1 MNIQKIIK
9 FGVAGLPSFL
19 VAIPLNY
26 LLVTRW
32 HMAKPVAYALVLAI
46 QVTINF
52 FACYYFVFATD
63 RRIGLWRSFVIFF
76 NGILLF
82 RLCDWAVYSLLT
94 THFALPFIGVQLFN
108 VALFGLLKY
117 EFSRRVFEAQ
127 RVRETQPHSTRADE
141 SRKR

>member
-1 MNIQKIIK
+1 VNLQKLIK

-32 HMAKPVAYALVLAI
+32 QLAKPAAYALVLGI

-63 RRIGLWRSFVIFF
+63 RRTGLWRSFGIFC

-82 RLCDWAVYSLLT
+82 RLGDWAVYSVLT
-94 THFALPFIGVQLFN
+94 SRFALPFIGVQLFN

-117 EFSRRVFEAQ
+117 EFSRRVFESRRPPEAP
-127 RVRETQPHSTRADE
+127 PHSPRPDE

>member
-1 MNIQKIIK
+1 MNLQKVIK

-19 VAIPLNY
+19 VAVPLNY
-26 LLVTRW
+26 LLVTKG
-32 HMAKPVAYALVLAI
+32 HFPKPAAYALVLAI

-63 RRIGLWRSFVIFF
+63 RRIGLWRSFVIFS

-82 RLCDWAVYSLLT
+82 RLGDWAVYSVLT
-94 THFALPFIGVQLFN
+94 TRFGMPFIGVQLFN

-117 EFSRRVFEAQ
+117 EFSRRVFESQ
-127 RVRETQPHSTRADE
+127 RACEVPPHSSRADE